1 MTYSTNI
8 NEYPAQNMKF
18 TLGMKVKGEQEEEL
32 GRE

>member
-8 NEYPAQNMKF
+8 NEYHTQNMKF
-18 TLGMKVKGEQEEEL
+18 TLGMKVKGVQEEEL